1 METNAKIKPLNKQE
15 TLEEAAERYGKQ
27 VLDERKSKNLSIDE
41 EIWLSGG
48 SILGFIDGAKWQ
60 QDMAD
65 KKYTEEDLRNA
76 IREGRNSVHF
86 ENDGSWWEDKTVEE
100 DFIKS
105 LNKQD

>member
-15 TLEEAAERYGKQ
+15 TLEEAAEKYINTKNPQ
-27 VLDERKSKNLSIDE
+27 WTPYHRKSFE
-41 EIWLSGG
+41 
-48 SILGFIDGAKWQ
+48 DGAKWQ
-60 QDMAD
+60 QTNSD

-100 DFIKS
+100 DFINS